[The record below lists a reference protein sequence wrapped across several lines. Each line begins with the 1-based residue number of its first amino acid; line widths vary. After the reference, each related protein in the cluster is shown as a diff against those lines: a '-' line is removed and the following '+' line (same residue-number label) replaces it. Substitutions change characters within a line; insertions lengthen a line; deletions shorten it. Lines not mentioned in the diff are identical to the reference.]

1 MFDRLAPTYDPLNAV
16 ISGFQEPRWRR
27 RLVSA
32 TGLRTGQAALD
43 VATGTG
49 AVARDL
55 ARRVGPTGRVTG
67 VDISAGMLARAG
79 QLLRLADG
87 ARRAASST

>member
-1 MFDRLAPTYDPLNAV
+1 MFDRIAGVYDPLNAV

-27 RLVSA
+27 RLV
-32 TGLRTGQAALD
+32 AAMHISPGMSVLD

-55 ARRVGPTGRVTG
+55 ARRVGPTGHVLGSRPVG
-67 VDISAGMLARAG
+67 GHDRPGGRPAGKSGPAAVRAG
-79 QLLRLADG
+79 
-87 ARRAASST
+87 